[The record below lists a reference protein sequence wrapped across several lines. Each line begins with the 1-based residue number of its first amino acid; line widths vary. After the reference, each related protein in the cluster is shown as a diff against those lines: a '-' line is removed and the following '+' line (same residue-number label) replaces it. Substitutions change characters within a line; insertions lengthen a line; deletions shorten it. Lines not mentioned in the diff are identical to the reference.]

1 MKTLKTKISELEN
14 TNAFTSEIENN
25 LVNYYANSIT
35 SSDFVNNRIRKFVS
49 IDEEKEEKICDV
61 LAQSQRGWDN
71 IECDAEGATKE
82 QDAEMDKYIEKVTL
96 EILKIC

>member
-1 MKTLKTKISELEN
+1 MKTIELK
-14 TNAFTSEIENN
+14 SEIENN

-35 SSDFVNNRIRKFVS
+35 SSDFVNNHMRKFVS

-71 IECDAEGATKE
+71 IECDAEGATQE
-82 QDAEMDKYIEKVTL
+82 QDAEMDKYLEEVTSGIL
-96 EILKIC
+96 EIC

>member
-1 MKTLKTKISELEN
+1 MKNIKLK
-14 TNAFTSEIENN
+14 SEIENN

-61 LAQSQRGWDN
+61 LAQSQRGWDD
-71 IECDAEGATKE
+71 IEINAEGANAE
-82 QDAEMDKYIEKVTL
+82 QNQALDKYLEKITL
-96 EILKIC
+96 EILQIC